1 MATIKVPAL
10 GESISEA
17 IIAKWLKQPGEAVAV
32 DESVV
37 ELETD
42 KVTVE
47 VPSPVAGVLRQQ
59 LAGIGDTVNVGDT
72 IAEVEEGAAA
82 AAGAR
87 ADAEAAAEAEAQAHA
102 AAEAPAPAKVG
113 AGAAAMPA
121 ARAEAARAGVD
132 LSAVEGT
139 GRGGRILKEDVQRAA
154 QAPAP
159 KPAAPA
165 PKPAAAP
172 KPTAAAARPSVR
184 SGERV
189 RRVKMR
195 PLRKTIAARLVEA
208 QHTAAILTTFN
219 EVDMSAV
226 LAMRQAFKQDF
237 VDAHGVKLGFMA
249 FFLKAAVAALKAFPA
264 VNAEIDGDD
273 ILYKEYYNIGVAVGG
288 GKGLVVPVVR
298 DVDTLGFA
306 EIEQEIG
313 RLAGLARDNKL
324 TLADLEDGT
333 FTISNGGIYGSMLST
348 PILNQPQTGIL
359 GLHNIVERPV
369 AIAGK
374 VEIRPIMY
382 LALSY
387 DHRLVDGREAVQ
399 FLVHVKQA
407 IEDPRRMLLSL

>member
-1 MATIKVPAL
+1 MANIKVPAL

-17 IIAKWLKQPGEAVAV
+17 IIAKWLKQPGEAIKV
-32 DESVV
+32 DEPVV

-42 KVTVE
+42 KITVE
-47 VPSPVAGVLRQQ
+47 VPSPVAGVLKQQ
-59 LAGIGDTVNVGDT
+59 LAEVGATINVGDV
-72 IAEVEEGAAA
+72 IAEIEEGAAA
-82 AAGAR
+82 AAGAQ
-87 ADAEAAAEAEAQAHA
+87 ADAEAAADAEAQAA
-102 AAEAPAPAKVG
+102 AAAPAPEPARAPAPAR
-113 AGAAAMPA
+113 AAAPAMPA
-121 ARAEAARAGVD
+121 ARAEAARTGVD
-132 LSAVEGT
+132 LGAVEGT

-154 QAPAP
+154 
-159 KPAAPA
+159 AAPA
-165 PKPAAAP
+165 AKPPVKPAE
-172 KPTAAAARPSVR
+172 AARPAPR

-195 PLRKTIAARLVEA
+195 PLRKTIAQRLVEA

-226 LAMRQAFKQDF
+226 MQMRKDFKQSF
-237 VDAHGVKLGFMA
+237 VDAHGVKLGFMS
-249 FFLKAAVAALKAFPA
+249 FFLKATVSALQAFPA

-298 DVDTLGFA
+298 DADQLGFA

-313 RLAGLARDNKL
+313 RLAALARDNKL
-324 TLADLEDGT
+324 QLSDLEDGT

-399 FLVHVKQA
+399 FLVHIKQA
-407 IEDPRRMLLSL
+407 IEDPRRLLLSV